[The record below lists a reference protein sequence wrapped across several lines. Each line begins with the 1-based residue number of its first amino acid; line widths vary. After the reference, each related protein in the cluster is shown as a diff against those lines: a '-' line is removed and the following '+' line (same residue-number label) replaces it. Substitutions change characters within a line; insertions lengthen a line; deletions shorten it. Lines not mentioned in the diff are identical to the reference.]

1 MRRAAPR
8 VFGPAPQC
16 RWQCVRARARAR
28 SARVRKPPEPT
39 AEGSLAPERY
49 AERNGGY
56 TRVLKDGFRRGDNAE
71 MGIIELV

>member
-1 MRRAAPR
+1 MRDPPHPMAPR
-8 VFGPAPQC
+8 
-16 RWQCVRARARAR
+16 
-28 SARVRKPPEPT
+28 PT
-39 AEGSLAPERY
+39 APRAPLAQYNLAALALAQAPERY